1 MFRLRNLL
9 LVVLVILVCSF
20 SMQPSN
26 FIFENIKVGDLS
38 TKDIFAPNSISY
50 VDKAATKQLQD
61 QALEQVEDVYDL
73 DKQPYQK
80 AEEDMKTF
88 LTSISDTKK
97 AIDDEKEKQKDNESF
112 DEDAFTTT
120 QIASMSN
127 PFGLDNKYLKDLL
140 KEDAKALTDFTNV
153 LLKELEN
160 ILNNTG
166 VTDDQV
172 DSVRTKFE
180 KVGTQN
186 DSLLQDKETAF
197 LLTQKLSER
206 IVTNFKLN
214 KEETSKREKEAL
226 DKVEPVYKQIK
237 KGEKI
242 TEVGKYV
249 TKEQM
254 EKLKQLGLTDAEFNY
269 SDFLIQLPY
278 VAFVLLLFHFYC
290 FKFYSKEFESFR
302 KYTFILGFITFIL
315 FLSNFI
321 EGITYFIVP
330 LLTFMMISM
339 VIWGRKFII
348 PLSIVLGLLV
358 YSNEYIYLSLI
369 VVSGFVLAI
378 HYRPGGERIDL
389 IRSGILVGVVFVL
402 AQLVLV
408 YSLDHE
414 MMQISVIFPDNL
426 WLIVSA
432 FLSSIFTIGIIPV
445 LEKYL
450 GIVTL
455 LRLSE
460 YNKQNHPLIKKLTLE
475 APGTYH
481 HSVMVG
487 NLAEIAADEIGANGL
502 LLRIAAYYHDVG
514 KMKNAQYFI
523 ENSTPDS
530 NPHQYLTPKE
540 SAKII
545 LNHPIES
552 VKMCKEYKL
561 PEPIINLVASHHSD
575 AVLENFYQQ
584 EMALHGEANV
594 EDFRYKCP
602 TPKTKEE
609 GILMLADSTEAFSRV
624 LLDRGVS
631 FEELESKIRQSIYDK
646 IKHGNLRNCALTL
659 DEIEIIIKTFINHL
673 SKMNHKRIEYPGK
686 K

>member
-1 MFRLRNLL
+1 
-9 LVVLVILVCSF
+9 
-20 SMQPSN
+20 MQPSN

-50 VDKAATKQLQD
+50 VDKKATQQLKD
-61 QALEQVEDVYDL
+61 EALEQVEDVYDL

-88 LTSISDTKK
+88 LSSISDTKK
-97 AIDDEKEKQKDNESF
+97 AIQEEKDKQKDNESF
-112 DEDAFTTT
+112 DVDAFTTT
-120 QIASMSN
+120 QVTSMSN
-127 PFGLDNKYLKDLL
+127 PFGFDNKYLKDFI
-140 KEDAKALTDFTNV
+140 KEDDKALTDFSNV

-166 VTDDQV
+166 VTEDQV
-172 DSVRTKFE
+172 ESIRTKFE
-180 KVGTQN
+180 KTGTDN
-186 DSLLQDKETAF
+186 DSLLEDKETAF
-197 LLTQKLSER
+197 LLTQKVAER

-214 KEETSKREKEAL
+214 KEETTKREKEAL
-226 DKVEPVYKQIK
+226 EKVEPVYKQIK

-249 TKEQM
+249 TEEQM
-254 EKLKQLGLTDAEFNY
+254 EKLKQLGLTDAKFNY
-269 SDFLIQLPY
+269 SDLLIQLPY
-278 VAFVLLLFHFYC
+278 VAFVLFLFHFYC
-290 FKFYSKEFESFR
+290 FKFYNKEFQSFR
-302 KYTFILGFITFIL
+302 KYSFVLALITFVL
-315 FLSNFI
+315 LLSNFI
-321 EGITYFIVP
+321 ESITFFVVP
-330 LLTFMMISM
+330 VLTVMMIFM

-348 PLSIVLGLLV
+348 PLATVIGLLV
-358 YSNEYIYLSLI
+358 YSNEFIYFTLT
-369 VVSGFVLAI
+369 VVAGFVLAI
-378 HYRPGGERIDL
+378 HYKPGGERMDL
-389 IRSGILVGVVFVL
+389 IRTGIVVGVIFVL
-402 AQLVLV
+402 SQLVLV
-408 YSLDHE
+408 YSLDNE

-426 WLIVSA
+426 WLVVSSFFSAIV
-432 FLSSIFTIGIIPV
+432 TIGIIPV
-445 LEKYL
+445 VEKYL

-455 LRLSE
+455 FRLQE
-460 YNKQNHPLIKKLTLE
+460 YNKQDHPLIKQLTIE

-530 NPHQYLTPKE
+530 NPHQYLSPKE

-575 AVLENFYQQ
+575 GILENFYQQ
-584 EMALHGEANV
+584 EIAKNGEANI
-594 EDFRYKCP
+594 EDFRYKSP

-624 LLDRGVS
+624 LLERGVS
-631 FEELESKIRQSIYDK
+631 FEELEQKIRQSIYDK
-646 IKHGNLRNCALTL
+646 IKNGNLRNCALTL
-659 DEIEIIIKTFINHL
+659 DEIETIIKKFISHL
-673 SKMNHKRIEYPGK
+673 SKMNHRRIEYDEK